1 MTDLYFQNEEQ
12 LNNVIKN
19 LQFIG
24 IGSEGCCY
32 RLSKDVAFKHL
43 SGPAYEKKNAEE
55 ILQFKDINISNYVFV
70 QNLVYIKD
78 EIVGVL
84 MRYINGKSVEDKL
97 YQVQILNLI
106 KAFDDLISATKKL
119 SDLGI
124 SVFDVCPVNM
134 LYNKGK
140 FYLIDTMDY
149 QRKDIDSN
157 IIFKDNM
164 TMITANIYHAILPF
178 PVLNF
183 LNSIPEIKDFRKDKE
198 LLSNP
203 SYVMRILLNNL
214 NEYLGYEVKSF
225 EEASKK
231 LVKN

>member
-1 MTDLYFQNEEQ
+1 M
-12 LNNVIKN
+12 
-19 LQFIG
+19 
-24 IGSEGCCY
+24 
-32 RLSKDVAFKHL
+32 
-43 SGPAYEKKNAEE
+43 
-55 ILQFKDINISNYVFV
+55 
-70 QNLVYIKD
+70 
-78 EIVGVL
+78 
-84 MRYINGKSVEDKL
+84 
-97 YQVQILNLI
+97 
-106 KAFDDLISATKKL
+106 ISATKKL

-164 TMITANIYHAILPF
+164 TMITANIHHAIFPF

-203 SYVMRILLNNL
+203 SYIIRTLLERL
-214 NEYLGYEVKSF
+214 NSYLGHEVKTF
-225 EEASKK
+225 GEASKK